1 MAPSESD
8 SESEHQEI
16 PARGTSAQLLPH
28 VYEELRRLA
37 RQNVHAECGTQ
48 TLTATALVHEAWLR
62 LSKVDNPLWEDRRH
76 FFNAAAQAMRW
87 ILVDRARKRQCQKRG
102 KGAEHVELEDSQIQA
117 PADDEELL
125 AINESLTRLA
135 VVDQQAAELIH
146 LRYYA
151 GLKWSEMAELT
162 GMTERELTRHCD
174 YARAWLRADFA
185 K

>member
-1 MAPSESD
+1 MSSAESAPVYQNPED
-8 SESEHQEI
+8 
-16 PARGTSAQLLPH
+16 AVRGTSEQLLPQ

-37 RQNVHAECGTQ
+37 RQNVHAEGGTQ

-62 LSKVDNPLWEDRRH
+62 LSKAEHPLWEDRRH

-87 ILVDRARKRQCQKRG
+87 ILVDRARKRQSIKRG
-102 KGAEHVELEDSQIQA
+102 KGAEHVELEDSQIEA

-135 VVDQQAAELIH
+135 AKDPQAAELIH

-162 GMTERELTRHCD
+162 GMTERELARHCD
-174 YARAWLRADFA
+174 YARAWLRADYA